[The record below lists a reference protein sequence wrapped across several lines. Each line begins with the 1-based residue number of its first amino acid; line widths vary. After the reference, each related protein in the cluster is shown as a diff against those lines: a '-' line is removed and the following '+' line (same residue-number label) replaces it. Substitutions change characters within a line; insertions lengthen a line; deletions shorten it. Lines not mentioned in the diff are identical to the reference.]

1 MPRDC
6 KWCSYRISHTRLRSR
21 ETPRDAR
28 GSWRAAARTGTN
40 RRSLPGLV
48 AISGSPRGA
57 AAHAGVLSLPEQV
70 GVEKP
75 RPAAG
80 LILICRDLA
89 LLGQGAG
96 QAEVG
101 EDAAVGEPGDG
112 ADLVAGEGEDDH
124 AVGPGERGVGAGEVA
139 AEGGLGV
146 GPGGHQP
153 QWSAAQGGPV
163 T

>member
-1 MPRDC
+1 MSDRPSPDSEHVTAS
-6 KWCSYRISHTRLRSR
+6 KPS
-21 ETPRDAR
+21 
-28 GSWRAAARTGTN
+28 TN
-40 RRSLPGLV
+40 RQPGWGHSTPSP
-48 AISGSPRGA
+48 AAQPWAASPRGA

-124 AVGPGERGVGAGEVA
+124 A
-139 AEGGLGV
+139 
-146 GPGGHQP
+146 
-153 QWSAAQGGPV
+153 
-163 T
+163 